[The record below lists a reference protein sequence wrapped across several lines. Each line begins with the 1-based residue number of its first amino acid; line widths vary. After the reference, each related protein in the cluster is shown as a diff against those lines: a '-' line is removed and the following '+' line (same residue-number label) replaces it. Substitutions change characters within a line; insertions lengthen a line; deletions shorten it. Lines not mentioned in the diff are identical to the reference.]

1 MEGENPMMSMTQIKS
16 LDLIKMYTQHIEYL
30 INVGI
35 DKKTKFGNI
44 VTVKM
49 ISNIVKRRDYLR
61 SKFDKT
67 SDNPSTEEVLN
78 NILIKEG
85 LK

>member
-1 MEGENPMMSMTQIKS
+1 MMSMTQIKS

-44 VTVKM
+44 VTVRM